1 MKSCSALQIS
11 IAPDHKPCNTILD
24 SVTRARRSSAHS
36 AGLRSSKKALNNH
49 LGPRIHHT
57 RCIDEL
63 KERFRGCR
71 ISWWLLRD
79 RIVRQLRVE
88 LLLVQSKFTINH
100 INTSVAPQSP
110 IQQSQRRLNLSQT
123 MGTSTFWIQSRARCQ
138 VSITSAQSFE
148 KTVYFHL
155 SEGNCFR
162 RSSIESGWRTK
173 SRTRCDSVD

>member
-1 MKSCSALQIS
+1 MKSYWAPPIS
-11 IAPDHKPCNTILD
+11 MAPDHQPCNTILD
-24 SVTRARRSSAHS
+24 SVTRAKKSSAHS
-36 AGLRSSKKALNNH
+36 VGHRSNKSALNNH
-49 LGPRIHHT
+49 LDLRIHHT
-57 RCIDEL
+57 CSIDEL
-63 KERFRGCR
+63 KGHFRGCR
-71 ISWWLLRD
+71 TSWWLLRD

-88 LLLVQSKFTINH
+88 LLLVLSKFTINH

-110 IQQSQRRLNLSQT
+110 LQQSQRHQNLSQM
-123 MGTSTFWIQSRARCQ
+123 MGTSTFRIRSKARCQ